1 MNAGLTFDEEWL
13 ADYERRT
20 GRKARETSGKPR
32 PEPPKQE
39 KKRRSKYNAKPTM
52 LDGRRYDSKRE
63 AERAAQ
69 LKVLWQA
76 HEIVG
81 FAEQVEFLLPGGIR
95 YRADFVI
102 LNRDGTFTIEDAKGV
117 QTKEYRMKKKLMA
130 EMGLQIREV

>member
-1 MNAGLTFDEEWL
+1 MTICPKKSFG
-13 ADYERRT
+13 ERL
-20 GRKARETSGKPR
+20 E
-32 PEPPKQE
+32 
-39 KKRRSKYNAKPTM
+39 
-52 LDGRRYDSKRE
+52 
-63 AERAAQ
+63 Q

-76 HEIVG
+76 HEIAG

-102 LNRDGTFTIEDAKGV
+102 LNRDGTFAIEDAKGV

>member
-1 MNAGLTFDEEWL
+1 MSRIEFDEKWL
-13 ADYERRT
+13 EDWEKRT
-20 GRKARETSGKPR
+20 GRKARDPKRPPAPVPKP
-32 PEPPKQE
+32 EE

-52 LDGRRYDSKRE
+52 LDGRRYASKHE

-76 HEIVG
+76 HEIAG

-102 LNRDGTFTIEDAKGV
+102 LNRDGTFAIEDAKGV